1 MILNSR
7 VVSLLS
13 LWERELIVGDLEFAR
28 GQSPLPPGEGA
39 DLSVIL
45 NSRTV
50 SSLSLWERARV
61 RVFAFADKT
70 LYNARLLADLTLK
83 EL

>member
-7 VVSLLS
+7 TVSLLS

-50 SSLSLWERARV
+50 SSLSPWERELIV
-61 RVFAFADKT
+61 GDLEFAHGQFP
-70 LYNARLLADLTLK
+70 LPLG
-83 EL
+83 EG